1 MIKVYVVGYD
11 YLVMQMFHL
20 HSDYEVVQEAREADL
35 IVFTGGSDV
44 SPGLYG
50 EKAHATTYSDPNRD
64 RIETSIFT
72 KNRTTPKVGMC
83 RGAQFLNVMNG
94 GRLWQHVERHALR
107 GKHGLTRL
115 DVDNRHAKTYYV
127 TSTHHQM
134 MRPTD
139 EAIVLAKAN
148 WVDNV
153 ETVGE
158 QAVISGIEVVFY
170 SETNS
175 LCFQPHPEYD
185 MKGETYELFFEY
197 INKFLFGGE

>member
-1 MIKVYVVGYD
+1 MIKAYVVGYD

-20 HSDYEVVQEAREADL
+20 HTNYEVVQSAEEADL

-44 SPGLYG
+44 SPHLYG
-50 EKAHATTYSDPNRD
+50 EHRHPTTSSDANRD
-64 RIETSIFT
+64 RIETNIFNR
-72 KNRTTPKVGMC
+72 NRTTPKVGIC
-83 RGAQFLNVMNG
+83 RGGQFLNVMNG
-94 GRLWQHVERHALR
+94 GRLWQHVQGHALR

-115 DVDNRHAKTYYV
+115 DVDNHHAKTYYV

-134 MRPTD
+134 MRPTE
-139 EAIVLAKAN
+139 EAIILAKAN

-158 QAVISGIEVVFY
+158 QAFISGIEVVFY
-170 SETNS
+170 PETNS

-185 MKGETYELFFEY
+185 MKGDTYTLFFEY